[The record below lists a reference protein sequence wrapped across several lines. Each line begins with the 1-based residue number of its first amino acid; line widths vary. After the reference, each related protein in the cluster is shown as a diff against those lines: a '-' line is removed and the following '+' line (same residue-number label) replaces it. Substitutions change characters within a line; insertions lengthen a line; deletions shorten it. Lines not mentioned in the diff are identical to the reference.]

1 MGFCVTRFWP
11 ESLSL
16 ACFVNCGHSLIVV
29 CDINTETDSGTSVS
43 KQHEPS
49 LYSSCLGVT
58 LMFCMCIRLR
68 VCERGEIIVFS
79 SLVFIGEVVCPLDVN
94 PWMLVSKRCGQ
105 MISVKK
111 GQTVLCSLFLLDDSS
126 LLSYILFLCWK

>member
-1 MGFCVTRFWP
+1 M
-11 ESLSL
+11 SLSL

-58 LMFCMCIRLR
+58 LMFCTCVHLR
-68 VCERGEIIVFS
+68 ICERREIMRMFS
-79 SLVFIGEVVCPLDVN
+79 SLVFIGDVVCRLPVN
-94 PWMLVSKRCGQ
+94 VYLGE
-105 MISVKK
+105 ISVKK
-111 GQTVLCSLFLLDDSS
+111 KVNGALQFISTGRL
-126 LLSYILFLCWK
+126 